1 VTKKAVIV
9 IDMLNDFVTGALA
22 NPAGEEITPRIAAL
36 LDHARDQGW
45 LVVFANDAHMP
56 GDYEEK
62 VWGQHA
68 LAGTPGAGVISEL
81 APHAGDVM
89 LPKRFYSSFYE
100 TGLAS
105 LLRQNGV
112 EEVILTGQHTNIC
125 VRHTASDAFNN
136 GFEIA
141 VPHDGTAMFRLPV
154 HTDADYETMQAEA
167 LDYLVNVYGAEVTSV
182 EAIVGSPVRV
192 AVTA

>member
-1 VTKKAVIV
+1 MTSRAVVV

-22 NPAGEEITPRIAAL
+22 NPAGEEITPRVAAL
-36 LDHARDQGW
+36 LEHAREQGW
-45 LVVFANDAHMP
+45 MVVFANDAHLP

-62 VWGQHA
+62 VWGPHA
-68 LAGTPGAGVISEL
+68 LAGTPGAAVIPALE
-81 APHAGDVM
+81 PQTGDVV
-89 LPKRFYSSFYE
+89 LPKRFYSSFFE

-125 VRHTASDAFNN
+125 VRHTASDAFVN
-136 GFEIA
+136 GFEITVPGDA
-141 VPHDGTAMFRLPV
+141 VAMFRLPD
-154 HTDADYETMQAEA
+154 HTDADYDRLQQDA
-167 LDYLVNVYGAEVTSV
+167 LAYLVTCYGATITTV
-182 EAIVGSPVRV
+182 EAVTGAPVRE

>member
-1 VTKKAVIV
+1 MTTKAVVV

-22 NPAGEEITPRIAAL
+22 NPAGAEITPRLAAL
-36 LDHARDQGW
+36 LAHARSQGW
-45 LVVFANDAHMP
+45 LVVFANDAHLP
-56 GDYEEK
+56 GDYEEQ
-62 VWGQHA
+62 VWGPHA
-68 LAGTPGAGVISEL
+68 LAGTPGADVIPAL
-81 APHAGDVM
+81 APRAGDIT

-125 VRHTASDAFNN
+125 VRHTASDAFLNA
-136 GFEIA
+136 FAITVPRDA
-141 VPHDGTAMFRLPV
+141 VAMFRLPD
-154 HTDADYETMQAEA
+154 HSDSEYDRIQQEA
-167 LDYLVNVYGAEVTSV
+167 LDYLVTCYGAALTTVAQLTG
-182 EAIVGSPVRV
+182 APVRE